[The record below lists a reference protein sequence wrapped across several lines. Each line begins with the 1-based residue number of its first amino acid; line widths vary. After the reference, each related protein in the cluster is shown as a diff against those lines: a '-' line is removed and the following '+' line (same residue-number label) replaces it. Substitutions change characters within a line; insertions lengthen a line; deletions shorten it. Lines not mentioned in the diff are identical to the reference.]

1 MNKCI
6 VKTTGSFMLLT
17 RTGPINVGV
26 ATLVEKDSF
35 VADRI
40 RKGDLELIADN
51 LPAHLDQR
59 DLLAAGSVEALMSKL
74 REPKAE
80 PKLMAEAPLKAKTSK
95 KAN

>member
-6 VKTTGSFMLLT
+6 VKTTGGFMLLT

-26 ATLVEKDSF
+26 ATVVEKDSF
-35 VADRI
+35 VSDRI

-51 LPAHLDQR
+51 LPAHLDQQ
-59 DLLAAGSVEALMSKL
+59 DLLVAGSVEALMNKL
-74 REPKAE
+74 KESKAE
-80 PKLMAEAPLKAKTSK
+80 PKLMAETPSKAKTSK